1 MLHHCGKWFLAF
13 IRPIT
18 AEQKVM
24 APALVSLRRFR
35 SKQRVY
41 SPGTDIMND
50 PVTGTLFVK
59 VQEDEKKS
67 SHSGSGKAVFPL
79 LNM

>member
-1 MLHHCGKWFLAF
+1 MVPRVHPA
-13 IRPIT
+13 IT
-18 AEQKVM
+18 AEQKVL

-50 PVTGTLFVK
+50 PFVGTLFVK
-59 VQEDEKKS
+59 VQED
-67 SHSGSGKAVFPL
+67 
-79 LNM
+79 